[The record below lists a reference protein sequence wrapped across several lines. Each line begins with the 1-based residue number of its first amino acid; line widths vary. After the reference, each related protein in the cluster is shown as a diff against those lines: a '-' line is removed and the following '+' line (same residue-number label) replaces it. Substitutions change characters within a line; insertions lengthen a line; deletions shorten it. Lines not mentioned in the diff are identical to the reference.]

1 MRIVGIG
8 LLAFLLTGAALLF
21 SSLDIGHKGLRKFT
35 ETVSGAQLA
44 FESSAP
50 LTSPSSAANAVMHR
64 NDAANPIILSGLPAY
79 QSAMFFLPIDA
90 RATSGTLQI
99 DATHQVLAGVQGTLR
114 ISINN
119 TRRGEILLKPGE
131 LHRSLRIG
139 LTAEELASDRLIVSF
154 SQVGD
159 GDHTG
164 CASNSNIQAVTEI
177 ETTSALYL
185 TTDSPLESTRDRVLA
200 WGDQVVVGWPA
211 WLASEEQPRRL
222 ALSAELIRQGHDVL
236 FVKDVSSGALT
247 TDNLRD
253 LLQAFSTDTS
263 PRAVW
268 PMAVAVNGANA
279 GIRRFQKSTS
289 WRTRYDLDD
298 VENNV
303 MPTAFDVDL
312 TLGFLDDGAAW
323 TVTTTLNNRILLMDR
338 VPAGQNTYRVEIALP
353 QDMHAKVNVIEVTA
367 ASSAD
372 IDGVCTLGPELIA
385 EMQPTS
391 KLRGM
396 GPVFE
401 TQLSAVKSMMA
412 SVTTVGMVD
421 VPSLSAAEST
431 VISGLV
437 AKLVPTSAKILPTRQ
452 TVNLRPFSRTDL
464 GILAELDVTA
474 GTIWIAY
481 SRGDGED
488 IHAQPASAEVIAQLQ
503 RTPVAGI
510 VIQTDDLMR
519 AGKVH

>member
-1 MRIVGIG
+1 
-8 LLAFLLTGAALLF
+8 
-21 SSLDIGHKGLRKFT
+21 
-35 ETVSGAQLA
+35 
-44 FESSAP
+44 
-50 LTSPSSAANAVMHR
+50 
-64 NDAANPIILSGLPAY
+64 
-79 QSAMFFLPIDA
+79 
-90 RATSGTLQI
+90 
-99 DATHQVLAGVQGTLR
+99 
-114 ISINN
+114 
-119 TRRGEILLKPGE
+119 
-131 LHRSLRIG
+131 
-139 LTAEELASDRLIVSF
+139 
-154 SQVGD
+154 
-159 GDHTG
+159 
-164 CASNSNIQAVTEI
+164 
-177 ETTSALYL
+177 
-185 TTDSPLESTRDRVLA
+185 
-200 WGDQVVVGWPA
+200 
-211 WLASEEQPRRL
+211 
-222 ALSAELIRQGHDVL
+222 
-236 FVKDVSSGALT
+236 
-247 TDNLRD
+247 
-253 LLQAFSTDTS
+253 
-263 PRAVW
+263 
-268 PMAVAVNGANA
+268 MAVAVNGANA

-385 EMQPTS
+385 EMHPTS

-421 VPSLSAAEST
+421 VPSLSVAEST

-437 AKLVPTSAKILPTRQ
+437 AMLVPTSAKILPTRQ

-481 SRGDGED
+481 SRGDGEE